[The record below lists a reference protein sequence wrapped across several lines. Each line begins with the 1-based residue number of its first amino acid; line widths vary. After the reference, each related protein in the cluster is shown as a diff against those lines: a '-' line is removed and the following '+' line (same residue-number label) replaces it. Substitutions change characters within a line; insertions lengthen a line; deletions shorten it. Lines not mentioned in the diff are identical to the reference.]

1 MLNRRDILKW
11 STVAGSA
18 PLMGALAQAQEV
30 VTLDVLYCQPS
41 FAKFH
46 EPIAAEFMKRQ
57 SGIKVSFRAP
67 AANYDEGHQT
77 MLRQAMTNQLPDI
90 YYSGY
95 HLQTE
100 LVRTLVKRKQITEI
114 GPLLDKESAAW
125 RRQNYSDNVLGLGKV
140 DGHTYGMAFNA
151 SLPIIYFNEQ
161 LVRAGG
167 GDPNKMPDTWD
178 GLIALAAQIKAKG
191 GADVAGIA
199 YNVHDWPDDWL
210 FRSMVLQAGGSM
222 LNSTET
228 ASAISGPVGLKV
240 MRNFRKMVTDG
251 GMPVMDWEQSRLLF
265 IAGKIGIFADTPARL
280 RQVTDLVGDKFTL
293 RTAVFPVDDKVNG
306 GLPTGGCAALIT
318 AATPPKQKAAWEFL
332 KFVGGPEAQKIVVES
347 TGYAP
352 TNLKAAEALAGFY
365 EQNPNFKTVS
375 VAASRAK
382 PWQGYPGGSSVAIWR
397 AQRDAINGVMRGYI
411 TPEAG
416 IEKLV
421 RDTNNLMKRCG
432 PACIASGGLAKT

>member
-11 STVAGSA
+11 TTAAGST
-18 PLMGALAQAQEV
+18 PFMGRLAQAQEV
-30 VTLDVLYCQPS
+30 VTLDVLYCNPS

-57 SGIKVSFRAP
+57 SSIKVSFRAP
-67 AANYDEGHQT
+67 AASYDEGHQS
-77 MLRQAMTNQLPDI
+77 MLRQAMTNQLPDM

-95 HLQTE
+95 HLQSE
-100 LVRTLVKRKQITEI
+100 LVRTLIKRKQITEI
-114 GPLLDKESAAW
+114 GPLLAKEDPAW
-125 RRQNYSDNVLGLGKV
+125 KRQNYSDNVLALGNV
-140 DGHTYGMAFNA
+140 DGRTYGMAFNA
-151 SLPIIYFNEQ
+151 SLPVIYFNEQ

-178 GLIALAAQIKAKG
+178 GMIALAAQIKAKSG
-191 GADVAGIA
+191 PDVAGIA

-210 FRSMVLQAGGSM
+210 FRSMILQAGGSM
-222 LNSTET
+222 LNPAET

-251 GMPVMDWEQSRLLF
+251 GMPVMDWDQSRQLF

-280 RQVTDLVGDKFTL
+280 RQVTDLVGDKYTL
-293 RTAVFPVDDKVNG
+293 RTSVFPVDDKANG

-318 AATPPKQKAAWEFL
+318 TAIPAKQKAAWEYL

-365 EQNPNFKTVS
+365 EQNPNFKTVF

-397 AQRDAINGVMRGYI
+397 AQRDVINAVMRGS
-411 TPEAG
+411 TSPEAG

-421 RDTNNLMKRCG
+421 LETNNLINRGG
-432 PACIASGGLAKT
+432 PAKS